1 MQKKVLFAFIIAA
14 MVFGTRGEFLFAQRG
29 GRSQGET
36 LEIRIASPLPKESP
50 WGRSLD
56 RIAVE
61 WARTTNNQ
69 LQLRVLHNGIEG
81 DEERMLRSLKGN
93 HIQAAVLTTFG
104 LAEINPA
111 IMTMS
116 APFLIRTDSE
126 LNAVM
131 KEVEAEL
138 EAGINNDEYFLVSW
152 SKSGYANIFSKDLVL
167 TPDDLRKQRIASS
180 PEATSMNTV
189 FKTMG
194 FQVVETALTDM
205 GNKVASGAVQ
215 AVYITPSGAA
225 PFQLHTQLKN
235 MLSINIAPIMGGIV
249 INQVTW
255 RRIAAMNP
263 QFQQNIVRITRQ
275 VSQELD
281 ASMPKLTSDAVNSMS
296 RTGLSVNKP
305 NQAQEQLWY
314 DDLDRSLNN
323 LLGNAYDQNLYQKIQ
338 TIVRRERG
346 NR

>member
-1 MQKKVLFAFIIAA
+1 MRRIVLSAFFVAL
-14 MVFGTRGEFLFAQRG
+14 LFWGNESLYAQRG
-29 GRSQGET
+29 GRTQGET
-36 LEIRIASPLPKESP
+36 MEIRIASPLPKESP

-56 RIAVE
+56 RIAAE
-61 WARTTNNQ
+61 WARATNNQ

-116 APFLIRTDSE
+116 APFLIRTDNE
-126 LNAVM
+126 LNMVM
-131 KEVEAEL
+131 KEIQDEL

-152 SKSGYANIFSKDLVL
+152 SKSGYANIFSREPVF

-194 FQVVETALTDM
+194 FQVVETSLTDM

-225 PFQLHTQLKN
+225 PFQLHSHLKN
-235 MLSINIAPIMGGIV
+235 MLSINIAPILGGIV
-249 INQVTW
+249 INQVSW
-255 RRIAAMNP
+255 KRIAAMNP
-263 QFQQNIVRITRQ
+263 QYQQNLIRITRQ
-275 VSQELD
+275 IAQELD
-281 ASMPKLTSDAVNSMS
+281 SSMPRLTSDAVNSMN
-296 RTGLSVNKP
+296 RTGLNVSKP
-305 NQAQEQLWY
+305 TPAQEQLWY
-314 DDLDRSLNN
+314 DDLDRALPS
-323 LLGNAYDQNLYQKIQ
+323 LLGTAYNQNLYQKIQ
-338 TIVRRERG
+338 SIVTKERG
-346 NR
+346 TR